1 MVKSRTQQ
9 YLNANTSYFVEV
21 AERSILAVGNGACFT
36 DDLVMSAILRTQNFS
51 VKPGV
56 GKTLRI
62 SVSLLPV
69 LCCRRQ
75 VAQSGDGLL
84 LLYKQQD
91 HQWVGHRRRARR
103 RSR

>member
-1 MVKSRTQQ
+1 MVKFRTQQ
-9 YLNANTSYFVEV
+9 YLNANTSYLVEV

-56 GKTLRI
+56 GKILRI

-84 LLYKQQD
+84 LYKQQD

-103 RSR
+103 WSR